1 MNNQNA
7 LAMYQ
12 GDGFDTMQRTAK
24 AMVASGYFKD
34 ANDVAQAVVKVMA
47 GAELGISPF
56 AAMSGIHIVQG
67 KPTLSSNMIATLV
80 KNDPR
85 YDYRVKVCDEK
96 VATLTW
102 YENGAEVG
110 ESTFTMQEA
119 ARAKN
124 WNSKKQTFEPLSSK
138 AVWQSYP
145 SDMLFARALTRG
157 ARRYAPGI
165 FGGAPVYTPEEV
177 GADDNGDGTITI
189 TQPQTPPATNGHKPK
204 PPAAPEPEP
213 VVSSVTADGEWEELP
228 SEGEKRGLVNGDNS
242 KPSAAQMRGFHAAGK
257 EKYGDEWDT
266 KRPQLVEA
274 VTKGRSKSSK
284 HLTLAEYEKLM
295 NGIKA

>member
-12 GDGFDTMQRTAK
+12 GDGFDIMQRTAK
-24 AMVASGYFKD
+24 AMVASGFFEDSK
-34 ANDVAQAVVKVMA
+34 DVAQAVVKVMA
-47 GAELGISPF
+47 GAELGIAPF
-56 AAMSGIHIVQG
+56 AAMSGVHIVHG
-67 KPTLSSNMIATLV
+67 KPTLSSNVIATLV

-85 YDYRVKVCDEK
+85 YDYRVKVCDNN
-96 VATLTW
+96 VCVLTW
-102 YENGAEVG
+102 HESGETVG
-110 ESTFTMQEA
+110 ESTFTIAEA
-119 ARAKN
+119 KSAGLTNKPTWKN
-124 WNSKKQTFEPLSSK
+124 Y
-138 AVWQSYP
+138 A

-189 TQPQTPPATNGHKPK
+189 TRPQTPPAANGHHPE
-204 PPAAPEPEP
+204 PAPRPEPEPEP
-213 VVSSVTADGEWEELP
+213 VVSSVVADGEWDELP
-228 SEGEKRGLVNGDNS
+228 SEGEKRGLVNNDNV
-242 KPSAAQMRGFHAAGK
+242 KPSAAQMRGFHARGK
-257 EKYGDEWDT
+257 ERYGDEWDT

-284 HLTLAEYEKLM
+284 HLTLAEYETLM
-295 NGIKA
+295 KGMAS

>member
-1 MNNQNA
+1 MMNNQQNA

-24 AMVASGYFKD
+24 AMVASGYFND
-34 ANDVAQAVVKVMA
+34 AKDVAQAVVKVMA

-96 VATLTW
+96 IATLTW
-102 YENGAEVG
+102 YENGEEVG

-119 ARAKN
+119 
-124 WNSKKQTFEPLSSK
+124 K
-138 AVWQSYP
+138 AANLTGKSTWKSYP

-189 TQPQTPPATNGHKPK
+189 TQPQTTPATNGHHPE
-204 PPAAPEPEP
+204 PEPEP
-213 VVSSVTADGEWEELP
+213 VQEEPENAEWEELP
-228 SEGEKRGLVNGDNS
+228 SEGEERGVIGDDEEWPNNLADFARMFHEKDDSGHYKNNIHVVSALKKEFGDDIGITFRNRDPQEYADRLRKR
-242 KPSAAQMRGFHAAGK
+242 
-257 EKYGDEWDT
+257 
-266 KRPQLVEA
+266 
-274 VTKGRSKSSK
+274 
-284 HLTLAEYEKLM
+284 LTA
-295 NGIKA
+295 

>member
-1 MNNQNA
+1 MNNQA
-7 LAMYQ
+7 LALYQ
-12 GDGFDTMQRTAK
+12 GDGFDIMQRTAK
-24 AMVASGYFKD
+24 AMVASGFFKD
-34 ANDVAQAVVKVMA
+34 SKDVAQAIVKVMA

-56 AAMSGIHIVQG
+56 AAMSGVHIVQG
-67 KPTLSSNMIATLV
+67 KPTLSSNMVATLV

-85 YDYRVKVCDEK
+85 YDYRVKVCDDK
-96 VATLTW
+96 VCVLTW
-102 YENGAEVG
+102 YENGDDVG
-110 ESTFTMQEA
+110 ESMFTFAEA
-119 ARAKN
+119 QSAGLTGKSV
-124 WNSKKQTFEPLSSK
+124 WKQYT
-138 AVWQSYP
+138 

-189 TQPQTPPATNGHKPK
+189 TRPQTPPATNGHHPE
-204 PPAAPEPEP
+204 PAPRPEPEPEP
-213 VVSSVTADGEWEELP
+213 VVSSVVADGEWDELP
-228 SEGEKRGLVNGDNS
+228 SEGEKRGLVNNDNV

-274 VTKGRSKSSK
+274 VTKGRATSSK
-284 HLTLAEYEKLM
+284 LLTLAEYEKLM
-295 NGIKA
+295 SGIKA